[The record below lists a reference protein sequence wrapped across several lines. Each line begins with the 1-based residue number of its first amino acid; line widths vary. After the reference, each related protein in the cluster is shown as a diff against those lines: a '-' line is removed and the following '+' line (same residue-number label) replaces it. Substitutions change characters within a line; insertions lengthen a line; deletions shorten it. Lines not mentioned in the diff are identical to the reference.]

1 MPKTHQFPE
10 YKGTRKRTYVLLVTT
25 ALDLFE
31 KGGMPS
37 VSEVAQEAGVSRAT
51 AYRYFP
57 TQTDLITATV
67 NESLGPILTWR
78 PQSEQTAERI
88 DELLTYAFPRMFE
101 HEGALRA
108 ALQASLQQWAQGRS
122 TPQMV
127 KDKPLERGNRKEILS
142 MVTSPMKSEY
152 PQEIIDRVIRA
163 FSVIYGSEIFL
174 VLKDIWKMDDAQV
187 TGLAQWMAKA
197 IMNQAQADNEKQAK
211 KIKSKSDK

>member
-1 MPKTHQFPE
+1 MPKTHSVSE

-31 KGGMPS
+31 KGAMPS
-37 VSEVAQEAGVSRAT
+37 VSELALEAGVSRAT

-78 PQSEQTAERI
+78 PQSEKTEERI
-88 DELLTYAFPRMFE
+88 DELLTFAFPRMFE

-122 TPQMV
+122 APQDA
-127 KDKPLERGNRKEILS
+127 KNKQFERGNRKDILA
-142 MVTSPMKSEY
+142 MVTTPMKSEY
-152 PQEIIDRVIRA
+152 PQEIVDRVIKA

-174 VLKDIWKMDDAQV
+174 VLKDIWKMDNQQV
-187 TGLAQWMAKA
+187 TELAQWMAKA
-197 IMNQAQADNEKQAK
+197 IMNQAVADNAK
-211 KIKSKSDK
+211 GKK

>member
-1 MPKTHQFPE
+1 MSKTNSYSE
-10 YKGTRKRTYVLLVTT
+10 YKGARKRTYVLLVTT

-31 KGGMPS
+31 KGAMPS
-37 VSEVAQEAGVSRAT
+37 VSELALEAGVSRAT

-57 TQTDLITATV
+57 TQADLITATV

-78 PQSEQTAERI
+78 PQSEQTEDRI

-101 HEGALRA
+101 HEGVLRA
-108 ALQASLQQWAQGRS
+108 ALQASLQQWAQGRAA
-122 TPQMV
+122 PQSI
-127 KDKPLERGNRKEILS
+127 KDKRLERGNRKEILA

-152 PQEIIDRVIRA
+152 PQEIIDKVIRA

-187 TGLAQWMAKA
+187 TALAQWMSKA
-197 IMNQAQADNEKQAK
+197 IMNQARADNIKRK
-211 KIKSKSDK
+211 K